1 MGAGV
6 AYPETISDDVIF
18 PNYNWPDLARVKEEW
33 NVTTFVVL
41 STQMIKDMKD
51 MESYNGTII
60 ISKQS
65 KLISFRRLLFYCV
78 ISTSVAV
85 PDYLE

>member
-1 MGAGV
+1 MSLNITFTDLRFLIFKIFTLIVMGAGV
-6 AYPETISDDVIF
+6 ADPETISEDVIF
-18 PNYNWPDLARVKEEW
+18 PNYNWPNLTRVKEEW

-60 ISKQS
+60 ISK
-65 KLISFRRLLFYCV
+65 
-78 ISTSVAV
+78 
-85 PDYLE
+85 

>member
-6 AYPETISDDVIF
+6 AYPEKISDDVIF
-18 PNYNWPDLARVKEEW
+18 PNYNWRDLARVKEEW

-51 MESYNGTII
+51 MDSYNGTII
-60 ISKQS
+60 ISK
-65 KLISFRRLLFYCV
+65 
-78 ISTSVAV
+78 
-85 PDYLE
+85 

>member
-6 AYPETISDDVIF
+6 ADPETISEDVIF

-41 STQMIKDMKD
+41 SKQMIKD
-51 MESYNGTII
+51 MESYNGTMI
-60 ISKQS
+60 
-65 KLISFRRLLFYCV
+65 
-78 ISTSVAV
+78 
-85 PDYLE
+85 